1 MKGLFTLLLTA
12 LTVSLFAQ
20 ETVKIEPYT
29 SLVISRGVD
38 VRLVQ
43 SNSNEAKVEV
53 NGIDIDDLIIE
64 NKNNELSIKV
74 ATKSLWQEMQDNHWW
89 ARIELPY
96 QVISNLEVLTGAK
109 LSAKEVLKG
118 EDIDM
123 QVSMGGEI
131 ELDLDLELLIIDAS
145 MGGLAE
151 FTGKAK
157 IVEINASMGSETDL
171 RDLEAEEVNAKS
183 TMGSE
188 VRVQATKSF
197 DGKAVMGGYIR
208 VTGNP
213 DRFYEDTSMGGEI
226 SSQK

>member
-53 NGIDIDDLIIE
+53 NGIDFDDLIIE
-64 NKNNELSIKV
+64 SKNNELSIKV

>member
-53 NGIDIDDLIIE
+53 NGIGFDDLIIE

>member
-1 MKGLFTLLLTA
+1 MKALFTLLLTA
-12 LTVSLFAQ
+12 VAVSVFAQ
-20 ETVKIEPYT
+20 KPVDIEPYT

-38 VRLVQ
+38 VRLVK
-43 SNSNEAKVEV
+43 SNSNVAKVEV
-53 NGIDIDDLIIE
+53 NGIDFDDLIIE
-64 NKNNELSIKV
+64 NKDNELTIKV
-74 ATKSLWQEMQDNHWW
+74 ATKSLWQEMQDNYWW

-96 QVISNLEVLTGAK
+96 NVITNLEVLTGAK
-109 LSAKEVLKG
+109 LSAKEVFKG

-131 ELDLDLELLIIDAS
+131 ELDIDLELLIIDAS

-171 RDLEAEEVNAKS
+171 RELEAEEVNAKS

-188 VRVQATKSF
+188 VRVHATKSF

-213 DRFYEDTSMGGEI
+213 ERFYQDTSMGGEI
-226 SSQK
+226 SSEK

>member
-1 MKGLFTLLLTA
+1 MKALFTLLLTA
-12 LTVSLFAQ
+12 VAVSVFAQ
-20 ETVKIEPYT
+20 KPVDIEPYT

-38 VRLVQ
+38 VRLVK
-43 SNSNEAKVEV
+43 SNSNVAKVEV
-53 NGIDIDDLIIE
+53 NGIDFDDLIIE
-64 NKNNELSIKV
+64 NKDNELTIKV
-74 ATKSLWQEMQDNHWW
+74 ATKSLWQEMQDNYWW

-96 QVISNLEVLTGAK
+96 NVITNLEVLTGAK
-109 LSAKEVLKG
+109 LSAKEVFKG

-131 ELDLDLELLIIDAS
+131 ELDIDLELLIIDAS

-151 FTGKAK
+151 FAGKAK

-171 RDLEAEEVNAKS
+171 RELEAEEVNAKS

-188 VRVQATKSF
+188 VRVHATKSF

-213 DRFYEDTSMGGEI
+213 ERFYQDTSMGGEI
-226 SSQK
+226 SSEK

>member
-1 MKGLFTLLLTA
+1 MKALFTLLLTA
-12 LTVSLFAQ
+12 VAVSVFAQ
-20 ETVKIEPYT
+20 KPVDIEPYT

-38 VRLVQ
+38 VRLVK
-43 SNSNEAKVEV
+43 SNSNVAKVEV
-53 NGIDIDDLIIE
+53 NGIDFDDLIIE
-64 NKNNELSIKV
+64 NKDNELTIKV
-74 ATKSLWQEMQDNHWW
+74 ATKSLWQEMQDNYWW

-96 QVISNLEVLTGAK
+96 DVINNLEVLTGAK
-109 LSAKEVLKG
+109 LSAKEVFKG

-131 ELDLDLELLIIDAS
+131 ELDIDLELLIIDAS

-171 RDLEAEEVNAKS
+171 RELEAEEVNAKS

-188 VRVQATKSF
+188 VRVHATKSF

-213 DRFYEDTSMGGEI
+213 ERFYQDTSMGGEI
-226 SSQK
+226 SSEK